1 MTLDAGSSDVELLI
15 VTATEFEA
23 QTKALVLRDAGIE
36 CKVTVD
42 ASRGGTGASSIS
54 PSPHRTAI
62 QVRSVDLDAARQI
75 LAEAGAVDWEA
86 TDVGDPTTAARDRD
100 GGEEDA
106 ARIHR
111 ARMPLLARVGWVIA
125 ALIVLSMLLVAMLAL
140 VFT

>member
-1 MTLDAGSSDVELLI
+1 MTLDAGSPDIELLI

-23 QTKALVLRDAGIE
+23 QTKAVVLRDAGIE

-42 ASRGGTGASSIS
+42 ASRGGTGASSVS
-54 PSPHRTAI
+54 PSPHRAAI
-62 QVRSVDLDAARQI
+62 QVRSVDLDAAKQI

-86 TDVGDPTTAARDRD
+86 TDVGDPTTAAGLSDSD
-100 GGEEDA
+100 EDVA
-106 ARIHR
+106 PIHR

-125 ALIVLSMLLVAMLAL
+125 ALIVVSMLLIAMLAL

>member
-1 MTLDAGSSDVELLI
+1 MTLDAGSSDIELLI

-23 QTKALVLRDAGIE
+23 NTKALVLRDAGIE

-62 QVRSVDLDAARQI
+62 HVQSDDLVAAKQI
-75 LAEAGAVDWEA
+75 LAEAGAVDWDA
-86 TDVGDPTTAARDRD
+86 TDVGDPTAPVDPGD
-100 GGEEDA
+100 GEVDVA
-106 ARIHR
+106 PMHR

-125 ALIVLSMLLVAMLAL
+125 VLIVLSMLLVAVLAL
-140 VFT
+140 VVT